1 MHTRHL
7 TAVKQAGHHAGVP
20 DPQTRERLLDAAWE
34 LVDGEGAVTL
44 TLGEVAGRAGVS
56 RQALYLH
63 FPNRATLLAEM
74 ARRMDRIS
82 GFRRQV
88 TATRRLPAAEGFRA
102 LVEGWLAYVPRIL
115 RTARALEAATVTGS
129 DGAEAYLDRMAE
141 WREAIRIAV
150 ERLAQEGR
158 LAPGWTVDE
167 AADWAWAQL
176 HPSLYSHLVHERG
189 WPAEA
194 VARRILGAL
203 DRELLTPAG

>member
-1 MHTRHL
+1 
-7 TAVKQAGHHAGVP
+7 
-20 DPQTRERLLDAAWE
+20 ERLLDAAWE

-44 TLGEVAGRAGVS
+44 TLGEVATRAGVS

-82 GFRRQV
+82 GFRRRLA
-88 TATRRLPAAEGFRA
+88 ATRRLPAAEGFRA
-102 LVEGWLAYVPRIL
+102 LVEEWLAYVPRIL

-141 WREAIRIAV
+141 WRAAIRIAV
-150 ERLAQEGR
+150 ERLAEEGR

-176 HPSLYSHLVHERG
+176 HPSLYHHLVHERG
-189 WPAEA
+189 WPPEA
-194 VARRILGAL
+194 VARRIIGAL
-203 DRELLTPAG
+203 ERDLLNPAG